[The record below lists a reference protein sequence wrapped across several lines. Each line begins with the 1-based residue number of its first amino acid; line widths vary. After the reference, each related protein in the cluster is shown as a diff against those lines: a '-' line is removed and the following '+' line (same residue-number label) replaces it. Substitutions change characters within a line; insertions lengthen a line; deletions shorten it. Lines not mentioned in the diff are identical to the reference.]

1 MKWFLL
7 LPAVLAATVL
17 GSGDA
22 PAQAPSDGGKLVRV
36 VLLSRHG
43 VRSPT
48 QNAETLASWRRT
60 AISAWPDFGV
70 PPGYLTPKGEDR
82 VDEMGGF
89 YRTYL
94 DPEGLFRDD
103 RCPDDVFIWADR
115 DERTVL
121 TAQGLGSGLTRG
133 GNPAQRC
140 RFAIDEAAD
149 KTDPVFHPTVALPA
163 CHLDADKVKRSVNI
177 GELLRTY
184 GKELNLVQHILQCC
198 SDKLCRD
205 PGNGAAQT
213 CSLLTL
219 PSSVDTAKGR
229 ASIKGGL
236 GIAQSFAE
244 TLLLQYAQGFGY
256 DNFGFGRAR
265 KASMLETLRLHTGV
279 FDAVQRVP
287 YVAQRQGAN
296 MLYHLA
302 YAVENGRD
310 PGATGGYDK
319 FIAYVGHDTNIANVA
334 ALLNLHWT
342 LPAYGPDEK
351 DDMPPGG
358 ALIFEVR
365 QAANQEP
372 SVSAFFAAQSPDDM
386 RLPRKPGIT
395 RPPPPMAQ
403 VGINGCGRAD
413 GSCSMTAFVGLAKH
427 ALDYDANKDCITEWR
442 WSSPPKP

>member
-1 MKWFLL
+1 MLC
-7 LPAVLAATVL
+7 
-17 GSGDA
+17 SRDA

-48 QNAETLASWRRT
+48 QDTETLASWRRT
-60 AISAWPDFGV
+60 ATPAWPDFGV
-70 PPGYLTPKGEDR
+70 PPGYLTPKGEDL
-82 VDEMGGF
+82 VDDMGGF

-94 DPEGLFRDD
+94 DPEGLFRADQ
-103 RCPDDVFIWADR
+103 CPDDVFIRADR

-133 GNPAQRC
+133 KDPAQRC

-149 KTDPVFHPTVALPA
+149 ETDPIFHPTKALPA
-163 CHLDADKVKRSVNI
+163 CRLDADKVKSSVNI
-177 GELLRTY
+177 DELLHRY
-184 GKELNLVQHILQCC
+184 RVGLSLAQKILQCC
-198 SDKLCRD
+198 SEKLCRD
-205 PGNGAAQT
+205 PGNGPAQT
-213 CSLLTL
+213 CSLQTL

-236 GIAQSFAE
+236 GMAQSFAE
-244 TLLLQYAQGFGY
+244 MLLFQYAQGFSG

-265 KASMLETLRLHTGV
+265 KATMLETLRLHTGV

-296 MLYHLA
+296 LLYHLA

-310 PGATGGYDK
+310 PGATGGADK

-342 LPAYGPDEK
+342 LPAYGADQK

-365 QAANQEP
+365 QGAHQEP
-372 SVSAFFAAQSPDDM
+372 SVTAFFAAQSPDDM
-386 RLPRKPGIT
+386 RLPRNPDIT
-395 RPPPPMAQ
+395 RPPPTMAQ
-403 VGINGCGRAD
+403 VGINGCGRTD
-413 GSCSMTAFVGLAKH
+413 GSCSMTAFVGLAKQ
-427 ALDYDANKDCITEWR
+427 ALDHDANKDCITEWR
-442 WSSPPKP
+442 WPAPPKQ